1 VARTKTKTAASLLD
15 AAPKERIP
23 SRLEPMLAKPGE
35 VPESDGEDW
44 AYEIKWD
51 GIRAL
56 GYADRGRWCMLS
68 RRLEDVSARYPELE
82 PIAEQ
87 LAERRAIL
95 DGEVVALDAEGR
107 PRFQLIQSRMGLT
120 SAAAVKARLKQTPV
134 DYVIFDLLYLD
145 GHRVRDL
152 PYTQRRELLEGL
164 ELDGARWRTPRY
176 RHGGGA
182 DLLEAARRQ
191 GLEGIV
197 AKRCDSPYRPG
208 KRTGEWI
215 KTRVWK
221 RQEFVIGGYI
231 PGEGRRAKRVGSLL
245 VGYYD
250 ERRSELGRGEK
261 QKLHFAGGV
270 GSGLKEGDIDFLT
283 KELRKRERPESPFE
297 VGHPTGPKAKLAVWC
312 EPELVCEVSWTE
324 WTNEGTLRQPAF
336 KGMRD
341 DKDPREVVKEF

>member
-1 VARTKTKTAASLLD
+1 VAKEKAKARLIEEAA
-15 AAPKERIP
+15 KERMPRRI
-23 SRLEPMLAKPGE
+23 EPMLAKPGE
-35 VPESDGEDW
+35 VPESDRETW

-56 GYADRGRWCMLS
+56 GFSDGGRWSMLS
-68 RRLEDVSARYPELE
+68 RRGEDVTVRYPELE
-82 PIAEQ
+82 AIAEVIGDHS
-87 LAERRAIL
+87 AIL
-95 DGEVVALDAEGR
+95 DGEVVALDDEGR

-120 SAAAVKARLKQTPV
+120 SPAAVRARVIEQPV
-134 DYVIFDLLYLD
+134 DYVIFDLLHLD
-145 GHRVRDL
+145 GRRVRDL
-152 PYTQRRELLEGL
+152 SYLQRRGLLEGL
-164 ELDGARWRTPRY
+164 GLDGPRWRTPRY

-215 KTRVWK
+215 KTRVWR

-250 ERRSELGRGEK
+250 RRASEARKDGG
-261 QKLHFAGGV
+261 QTLHFAGGV
-270 GSGLKEGDIDFLT
+270 GSGLKEGDLDFLT
-283 KELRKRERPESPFE
+283 RELRERERPESPFE
-297 VGHPTGPKAKLAVWC
+297 VGAPAGPKARFAVWC
-312 EPELVCEVSWTE
+312 DPELVCEVSWTE
-324 WTNEGTLRQPAF
+324 WTDEGTLRQPAF

>member
-1 VARTKTKTAASLLD
+1 VPKAKAKSLLEG
-15 AAPKERIP
+15 APNEKMP
-23 SRLEPMLAKPGE
+23 SRLDPMLAKPGE
-35 VPESDGEDW
+35 VPESDSDEWG
-44 AYEIKWD
+44 YEIKWD
-51 GIRAL
+51 GVRVL
-56 GYADRGRWCMLS
+56 GYADRGNWSMLS

-82 PIAEQ
+82 AIAGA
-87 LAERRAIL
+87 LGDHSAIL
-95 DGEVVALDAEGR
+95 DGEVVALDAGGR

-120 SAAAVKARLKQTPV
+120 SPAAVKAKMKQQPV
-134 DYVIFDLLYLD
+134 DYVIFDLLHLD
-145 GHRVRDL
+145 GRCVRDL
-152 PYTQRRELLEGL
+152 PYVERRELLDGL
-164 ELDGARWRTPRY
+164 GLDGPRWRTPRY
-176 RHGGGA
+176 RNGGGA

-215 KTRVWK
+215 KTRVWR

-245 VGYYD
+245 VGYYG
-250 ERRSELGRGEK
+250 ERGSELRKGQE

-270 GSGLKEGDIDFLT
+270 GSGLNEKQIDFLT
-283 KELRKRERPESPFE
+283 KELHARERPDSPFD
-297 VGHPTGPKAKLAVWC
+297 VGKPTGPKARFAVWC

-341 DKDPREVVKEF
+341 DKDPQEVVKEF

>member
-1 VARTKTKTAASLLD
+1 VPKAKTESPLEDAPTEKMPSKLD
-15 AAPKERIP
+15 A
-23 SRLEPMLAKPGE
+23 MLAKPGD
-35 VPESDGEDW
+35 VPESDSDEW

-51 GIRAL
+51 GVRVL
-56 GYADRGRWCMLS
+56 GYADHGKWSMLS
-68 RRLEDVSARYPELE
+68 RRLEDVSARYPELAAIGE
-82 PIAEQ
+82 A
-87 LAERRAIL
+87 LGDHSAIL
-95 DGEVVALDAEGR
+95 DGEVVALDDQGR

-120 SAAAVKARLKQTPV
+120 SAAAVEARAKQQPV
-134 DYVIFDLLYLD
+134 DYVIFDLLHLD
-145 GHRVRDL
+145 GRCVRDL
-152 PYTQRRELLEGL
+152 PYTRRRELLEGL
-164 ELDGARWRTPRY
+164 NLDGPRWRTPRY
-176 RHGGGA
+176 RHDGGA

-215 KTRVWK
+215 KTRVWR

-231 PGEGRRAKRVGSLL
+231 PGEGRRSKRVGSLL

-250 ERRSELGRGEK
+250 KRRSELGKGER
-261 QKLHFAGGV
+261 QQLRFAGGV
-270 GSGLKEGDIDFLT
+270 GSGLKEDDLDFLT
-283 KELRKRERPESPFE
+283 RELHKRERADSPFD
-297 VGHPTGPKAKLAVWC
+297 VGKPTGPKARFAVWC

>member
-1 VARTKTKTAASLLD
+1 MGKTRQNPIVGD
-15 AAPKERIP
+15 APAEEMP
-23 SRLEPMLAKPGE
+23 SRLEPMLAKNGQI
-35 VPESDGEDW
+35 PESDSDDW

-56 GYADRGRWCMLS
+56 GYANRGTWCMLS
-68 RRLEDVSARYPELE
+68 RRLEDVTHRYPELA

-87 LAERRAIL
+87 LADRSAIV
-95 DGEVVALDAEGR
+95 DGEVVAFDDQGR

-120 SAAAVKARLKQTPV
+120 SPGMIRARVRQQPV
-134 DYVIFDLLYLD
+134 DYVIFDLLHLD
-145 GHRVRDL
+145 GHCVREL
-152 PYTQRRELLEGL
+152 PYIRRRELLEELAL
-164 ELDGARWRTPRY
+164 EGPRWRTPRH

-182 DLLEAARRQ
+182 SLLEAARDQ

-215 KTRVWK
+215 KERVWR

-231 PGEGRRAKRVGSLL
+231 PGEGRRSGRVGSLL

-250 ERRSELGRGEK
+250 RRASELGSGEG
-261 QKLHFAGGV
+261 QALHLAGGV
-270 GSGLKEGDIDFLT
+270 GSGLTEELIDELT
-283 KELRKRERPESPFE
+283 RELRRLRRPDSPFD
-297 VGHPTGPKAKLAVWC
+297 VGAPSGPKARYAVWC
-312 EPELVCEVSWTE
+312 QPELVCEVNWTE

-341 DKDPREVVKEF
+341 DKDPREIVREM

>member
-1 VARTKTKTAASLLD
+1 
-15 AAPKERIP
+15 
-23 SRLEPMLAKPGE
+23 MLAKPGE
-35 VPESDGEDW
+35 VPESDGEEW

-56 GYADRGRWCMLS
+56 GYADRGSWSMLS
-68 RRLEDVSARYPELE
+68 RRGEDVSARYPELE
-82 PIAEQ
+82 PIAEA
-87 LAERRAIL
+87 LADRSAVL
-95 DGEVVALDAEGR
+95 DGEVVALDDEGR

-120 SAAAVKARLKQTPV
+120 SPTTIKARTKLQPV
-134 DYVIFDLLYLD
+134 DYVIFDLLHLD
-145 GHRVRDL
+145 GRSVREL
-152 PYTQRRELLEGL
+152 PYTERRELLEGL
-164 ELDGARWRTPRY
+164 GLDGPRWRTPRY
-176 RHGGGA
+176 RRGGGA
-182 DLLEAARRQ
+182 DLLEAASRQ

-215 KTRVWK
+215 KTRVWR

-231 PGEGRRAKRVGSLL
+231 PGEGRRARRVGSLL

-250 ERRSELGRGEK
+250 RRRSELRKGEA
-261 QKLHFAGGV
+261 QALHFAGGV
-270 GSGLKEGDIDFLT
+270 GSGLNEAHLDLLT
-283 KELRKRERPESPFE
+283 RELRERERPESPFD
-297 VGHPTGPKAKLAVWC
+297 VGAPAGPKARLAVWC

-341 DKDPREVVKEF
+341 DKDPREVVREV

>member
-1 VARTKTKTAASLLD
+1 MAMAKAEAKSPLD
-15 AAPKERIP
+15 RAPKEKMP
-23 SRLEPMLAKPGE
+23 SRLDPMLAKPGE
-35 VPESDGEDW
+35 VPESDSDEW

-51 GIRAL
+51 GVRVL
-56 GYADRGRWCMLS
+56 GYADHGKLSMLS
-68 RRLEDVSARYPELE
+68 RRLEDVSARYPELAA
-82 PIAEQ
+82 IAGS
-87 LAERRAIL
+87 LADHSAVL
-95 DGEVVALDAEGR
+95 DGEVVALDGEGR

-120 SAAAVKARLKQTPV
+120 SPAAVKARMKEQPV
-134 DYVIFDLLYLD
+134 DYVIFDLLHLD

-152 PYTQRRELLEGL
+152 PYLQRRELLEGL
-164 ELDGARWRTPRY
+164 GLDGPRWRTPRY
-176 RHGGGA
+176 RLGGGA

-215 KTRVWK
+215 KTRVWR

-231 PGEGRRAKRVGSLL
+231 PGEGSRAKRVGSLL

-250 ERRSELGRGEK
+250 KRRSELRKGDD
-261 QKLHFAGGV
+261 QTLHFAGGV
-270 GSGLKEGDIDFLT
+270 GSGLNEKQIDFLT
-283 KELRKRERPESPFE
+283 KELHGRERPDSPFD
-297 VGHPTGPKAKLAVWC
+297 VGRPTGPKARFAVWC

-324 WTNEGTLRQPAF
+324 WTNDGTLRQPAF
-336 KGMRD
+336 KGLRD

>member
-1 VARTKTKTAASLLD
+1 VPKAKRRSPLEDAPREKMPSKLD
-15 AAPKERIP
+15 A
-23 SRLEPMLAKPGE
+23 MLAKPGE
-35 VPESDGEDW
+35 VPESDSEEW

-51 GIRAL
+51 GVRVL

-68 RRLEDVSARYPELE
+68 RRLEDVSARYPELAA
-82 PIAEQ
+82 IAEA
-87 LAERRAIL
+87 LGDRSAIL

-120 SAAAVKARLKQTPV
+120 SPAAVQAKAKRQPV
-134 DYVIFDLLYLD
+134 DYVIFDLLHLD
-145 GHRVRDL
+145 GHCVREL
-152 PYTQRRELLEGL
+152 PYVQRRELLDGL
-164 ELDGARWRTPRY
+164 GLDGPRWRTPRY

-197 AKRCDSPYRPG
+197 SKRCDSPYRPG

-215 KTRVWK
+215 KTRVWR

-250 ERRSELGRGEK
+250 KRRSERGKRET
-261 QKLHFAGGV
+261 QTLRFAGGV
-270 GSGLKEGDIDFLT
+270 GSGLKENDLDFLT
-283 KELRKRERPESPFE
+283 KELRKRERPDSPFD
-297 VGHPTGPKAKLAVWC
+297 VGKPSGPKARLAVWC

-341 DKDPREVVKEF
+341 DKDPREVVRETV